1 MRHPDTTPT
10 EPQVQNGKADTNAP
24 VEKLSYSVP
33 ETAQAVGTCPAMI
46 YRAINSGKLKAL
58 KFGKRTLITPEAI
71 KEWLASMDKY
81 PTKQGGNN
89 HD

>member
-1 MRHPDTTPT
+1 MKTQETQTDNTQT
-10 EPQVQNGKADTNAP
+10 ETP
-24 VEKLSYSVP
+24 VEKMSYSVP

-71 KEWLASMDKY
+71 KEWLAGMDQY
-81 PTKQGGNN
+81 PVKKGEK
-89 HD
+89 

>member
-1 MRHPDTTPT
+1 MKNQETQTDNTQT
-10 EPQVQNGKADTNAP
+10 EAP

-71 KEWLASMDKY
+71 KEWLAGMDQY
-81 PTKQGGNN
+81 PVKKGGK
-89 HD
+89 